1 MHAVMDDDIDH
12 DVGPLDLAG
21 YNHSWLADMW
31 AASNSFGLPPMPQ
44 NSFGLI
50 WIAPLVLLRV
60 ESDYEFCMFPLSP
73 SSSGLLSPSSSG
85 LLVTLH
91 FSTVSGLICHRV
103 VLVCCHQV
111 VE

>member
-44 NSFGLI
+44 NSFGLYSSN
-50 WIAPLVLLRV
+50 LL
-60 ESDYEFCMFPLSP
+60 SPISSGLLSP

-85 LLVTLH
+85 LLSL
-91 FSTVSGLICHRV
+91 SSSGL
-103 VLVCCHQV
+103 LSPSSSGLLSPSS
-111 VE
+111 